1 MVHISRI
8 KKKKIIIGCD
18 NAAQT
23 ALYERKNNV
32 ILQTKLAMPNLE
44 VMSNLDD
51 FFEAIKKEI
60 LKTKK
65 RNLIWW

>member
-1 MVHISRI
+1 MLH
-8 KKKKIIIGCD
+8 G
-18 NAAQT
+18 QT

>member
-18 NAAQT
+18 N
-23 ALYERKNNV
+23 LYERKNNV
-32 ILQTKLAMPNLE
+32 ILQTKLAMSNLE

>member
-1 MVHISRI
+1 MLH
-8 KKKKIIIGCD
+8 G
-18 NAAQT
+18 QT

-32 ILQTKLAMPNLE
+32 ILQTKLAMSNLE